1 MIMINI
7 IIIIASSMII
17 KYHHKKV
24 YIVSHP
30 SQWPQNKYEHI

>member
-17 KYHHKKV
+17 KYHHKKSIYCFTSLTV
-24 YIVSHP
+24 AP
-30 SQWPQNKYEHI
+30 K